1 MGNNIWNK
9 EDFRMCGLG
18 KKCKLVAI
26 IKHTWKCLKW
36 SRQRILR
43 GYADCD
49 KWEMFD
55 YLQHLIPD
63 MLQDFR
69 DNRTGSP
76 GYLGENYTNEEG
88 ILVNDTCH
96 EEWDKILD
104 QMIYLWKESTEDT
117 CTRKNPYAEEYY
129 KAHREF
135 DKKYGVFG
143 EKLQTEKELEE
154 NRKRGG
160 GGKIHFMFE
169 VPEYKDISEK
179 YMEEEHRIDEYRS
192 RCKDDALDL
201 LKEYFFSLW
210 D

>member
-18 KKCKLVAI
+18 EKCKLVAK

-36 SRQRILR
+36 SRQRIVR

-69 DNRTGSP
+69 DNRMGSP
-76 GYLGENYTNEEG
+76 GYLGEKYIKACMFPKG
-88 ILVNDTCH
+88 DCH
-96 EEWDKILD
+96 EEWNKILD
-104 QMIYLWKESTEDT
+104 QMIYIWRESAEDT

-129 KAHREF
+129 IAHQEF
-135 DKKYGVFG
+135 DVKYGLLG
-143 EKLQTEKELEE
+143 GKLLPEEELEE
-154 NRKRGG
+154 SQKRGG
-160 GGKIHFMFE
+160 GRTRRSMSE
-169 VPEYKDISEK
+169 MPEYKDISEK
-179 YMEEEHRIDEYRS
+179 YLEEECKLQDYRS
-192 RCKDDALDL
+192 LCKDEAFDL
-201 LKEYFFSLW
+201 LKEYFFALW